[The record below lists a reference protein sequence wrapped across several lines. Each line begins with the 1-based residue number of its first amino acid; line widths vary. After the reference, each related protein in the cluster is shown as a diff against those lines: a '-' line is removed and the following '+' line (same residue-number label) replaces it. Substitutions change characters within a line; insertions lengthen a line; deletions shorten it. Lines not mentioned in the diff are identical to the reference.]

1 MAQTLV
7 PALIIFLSGR
17 RSIDSNLPTALFV
30 SPQRNLVA
38 KPCCSRSLFLGTKQR
53 IWPVNRKMAFG
64 GTKINSARLSVCASQ
79 GWEGLMRKTI
89 ARLAIIGTAICSIVL
104 ISFPS
109 FPSTLGTVYEPQVV
123 DRALKGDRLTNAPA
137 PAKNGPE
144 SQPSL
149 ERAGKRVP
157 MGCDRAFS
165 SMSSRQFSTIFGRCL
180 V

>member
-1 MAQTLV
+1 M
-7 PALIIFLSGR
+7 R
-17 RSIDSNLPTALFV
+17 R
-30 SPQRNLVA
+30 
-38 KPCCSRSLFLGTKQR
+38 
-53 IWPVNRKMAFG
+53 
-64 GTKINSARLSVCASQ
+64 
-79 GWEGLMRKTI
+79 TI
-89 ARLAIIGTAICSIVL
+89 TRLAIVATALCSIVL

-109 FPSTLGTVYEPQVV
+109 FPSTLGIVSKPQLV

-137 PAKNGPE
+137 PAKNGPK

-165 SMSSRQFSTIFGRCL
+165 SMSSRQFSMIFGRCL